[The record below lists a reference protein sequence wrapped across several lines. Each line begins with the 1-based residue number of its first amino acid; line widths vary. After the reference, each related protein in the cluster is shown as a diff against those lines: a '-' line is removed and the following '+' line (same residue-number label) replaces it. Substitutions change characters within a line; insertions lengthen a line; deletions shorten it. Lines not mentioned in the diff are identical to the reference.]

1 MKLLKDRIKKA
12 FDMLPQDKQNQRRLA
27 EYCGV
32 KPPSVNDWFSG
43 ATKSLRGESLVKAAE
58 FLQVDELWLATG
70 KGSMARSADKP
81 MRLEVVQ
88 KNQRPQHIRLP
99 ILEVSPAAGAG
110 REPVDYPAVI
120 DYLEVPEAWAKHRL
134 GRDLSKYRV
143 LPVSGDSMSPTINDG
158 DLVFVDTSVKAF
170 DAEGIYVIVWHG
182 RILIKRLKASL
193 ASQRIEIISDNTSNY
208 GIETVTIEELAQ
220 LHICGFVKCWWS
232 IKGA

>member
-120 DYLEVPEAWAKHRL
+120 DYLELPESWAQHRL

-158 DLVFVDTSVKAF
+158 DLVFVDTSVTSYQSN
-170 DAEGIYVIVWHG
+170 GVYVIIWHD
-182 RILIKRLKASL
+182 RLLIKRLRASL
-193 ASQRIEIISDNTSNY
+193 SSGKIEIASDNEAAYPTES
-208 GIETVTIEELAQ
+208 VSLEEVEK
-220 LHICGFVKCWWS
+220 LHICGLVRCWWS

>member
-70 KGSMARSADKP
+70 KGNMSRSADKSEK
-81 MRLEVVQ
+81 LEAEPEN
-88 KNQRPQHIRLP
+88 KRPTHVHLP

-110 REPVDYPAVI
+110 RDPVDYPAVI
-120 DYLEVPEAWAKHRL
+120 DYLEVPEVWALHRL

-158 DLVFVDTSVKAF
+158 DLVFVDTNVTSYQTN
-170 DAEGIYVIVWHG
+170 GIYVIIWHG
-182 RILIKRLKASL
+182 RLLIKRLRASL
-193 ASQRIEIISDNTSNY
+193 SSGKIEIASDNEAAYPTES
-208 GIETVTIEELAQ
+208 VTMEELGQ
-220 LHICGFVKCWWS
+220 LHICGLVKNWWS